1 MKYAILQK
9 KNFDKFVMSLLQKI
23 KVIAPVA
30 KGNNQYS
37 FEEISSSSEIALK
50 YIPTILPPKKY
61 FMPQYETLAE
71 YDVSRGKQTMQAVV
85 EYEEMVLFGVHTC
98 DLAGIQNLNVVF
110 SGKPNDPNYLT
121 RKKNILLIGLE
132 CNDYCDEYASCHL
145 MGNDLPNGGYDLFFT
160 DIGDYFII
168 HINTMEGESLLE
180 KCCGVKEAEA
190 DNFLALEK
198 LREKKRKIF
207 HNGVQI
213 TAKRLP
219 EIFGKS
225 YDSKVWDNLGDRCLG
240 CASCTNVCPTCYCFD
255 VEDVPELDLQTGKR
269 IRVWDSCQ
277 NDPFAKVAG
286 GEDFRKTRTARQR
299 HRYYRK
305 FKFPIVKYDR
315 FFCTGCGRCSR
326 SCMANI
332 NLKETLDS
340 LVKENI

>member
-1 MKYAILQK
+1 MKYAVLQK
-9 KNFDKFVMSLLQKI
+9 KNFDKFVMSLLQKTT
-23 KVIAPVA
+23 VVAPVA

-37 FEEISSSSEIALK
+37 FEEISSSSDIALK

-110 SGKPNDPNYLT
+110 SGKTNDPNYLT
-121 RKKNILLIGLE
+121 RKRNILLIGLE

-160 DIGDYFII
+160 DIGDYFMI

-180 KCCGVKEAEA
+180 KCCGIKEADA
-190 DNFLALEK
+190 DNLLALK
-198 LREKKRKIF
+198 NLREKKRKIF
-207 HNGVQI
+207 HNEIQI

-255 VEDVPELDLQTGKR
+255 VEDDPDLDLQTGKR

-286 GEDFRKTRTARQR
+286 GEDFRKTRAARQK

-305 FKFPIVKYDR
+305 FKFPIEKYDR

-326 SCMANI
+326 GCMANI